1 MKQPYL
7 ILREP
12 PRDAAYDA
20 AQEARADRLVG
31 ALLAHDVDHVVGVPD
46 NQSRL
51 IYERLASESSV
62 RIVPVCREG
71 EAFAIASGLYAGGA
85 EPALVIQ
92 NTGLLE
98 AGDSLRGTARA
109 MGIPLVCL
117 IGYRGYHSLGSET
130 VDSVAVVTEPT
141 LNAWQIPY
149 RIAQAEHETEAVEW
163 AFRLARAELRP
174 VAVLML

>member
-1 MKQPYL
+1 MRQPYL

-12 PRDAAYDA
+12 PRDAAYHA
-20 AQEARADRLVG
+20 AQEVRANRVVS
-31 ALLAHDVDHVVGVPD
+31 ALLAAGVDHVVGVPD

-51 IYERLASESSV
+51 VYEQLEGESSV
-62 RIVPVCREG
+62 RVVPVCREG

-85 EPALVIQ
+85 EPVLMIQ

-117 IGYRGYHSLGSET
+117 IGYRGYHLLGGDA

-141 LNAWQIPY
+141 LNAWQIPF
-149 RIAQAEHETEAVEW
+149 RIAQAEREAEAVEW
-163 AFRLARAELRP
+163 AFRLARAERRP
-174 VAVLML
+174 VAVLTA